1 MTPDESRVGD
11 HGLFPWSPIVSRP
24 VFTLPGK
31 AHVGLCA
38 IVVLESIEWGPLP
51 PSTAPR
57 VQRGGLG
64 ARPYPDIARVS
75 HNEYGLRVGAFR
87 VFDALQAAGV
97 PLVVALDA
105 TTAERCQALV
115 DHCRALGAEF
125 VAHGTTGSRMIT
137 AALSE
142 DQERAEI
149 ESTLERLE
157 LALGQRPA
165 GWLGV
170 EYGESVHTPRLLAE
184 SGMRYV
190 CDWVNDEQPF
200 MIETPAGDIVALPLA
215 LELDDAYALD
225 DRGVPVWRYR
235 TMIEGASDRLVQDA
249 ANGARVLVLGLH
261 PWLIGQAF
269 RIVELE
275 RALEHVTA
283 LQGVRAATALEL
295 VEWWSEGSSVD
306 GQSSM

>member
-1 MTPDESRVGD
+1 
-11 HGLFPWSPIVSRP
+11 
-24 VFTLPGK
+24 
-31 AHVGLCA
+31 
-38 IVVLESIEWGPLP
+38 
-51 PSTAPR
+51 
-57 VQRGGLG
+57 
-64 ARPYPDIARVS
+64 
-75 HNEYGLRVGAFR
+75 
-87 VFDALQAAGV
+87 
-97 PLVVALDA
+97 
-105 TTAERCQALV
+105 
-115 DHCRALGAEF
+115 
-125 VAHGTTGSRMIT
+125 MIT